1 MDKPTRW
8 IIDDFLPE
16 DELKELEDGLY
27 NSNFPWR
34 TLYGVVDYN
43 DSDKR
48 MVHSLYN
55 EPERSEFFNNF
66 EPIYRELRAAY
77 VLKAKINLDFR
88 QDKTYSFHTDDPVF
102 NKYNPAF
109 YTGIFNFTDCNGGTK
124 FKEDGKFIQSKRNR
138 MVIFSAC
145 LKHAGVCP
153 TDEFFRYGL
162 NINWIGKEPVR
173 GIIV

>member
-1 MDKPTRW
+1 MNKPTRW

-16 DELKELEDGLY
+16 DELKELENGIY
-27 NSNFPWR
+27 NTDFPWR

-77 VLKAKINLDFR
+77 VLKAKINLDFK
-88 QDKTYSFHTDDPVF
+88 QHKTYSFHTDDPVF

-109 YTGIFNFTDCNGGTK
+109 YTGIFNFTDSYFVSFNNISLASFTIDESLEVSGDTSGC
-124 FKEDGKFIQSKRNR
+124 
-138 MVIFSAC
+138 IF
-145 LKHAGVCP
+145 
-153 TDEFFRYGL
+153 F
-162 NINWIGKEPVR
+162 
-173 GIIV
+173 